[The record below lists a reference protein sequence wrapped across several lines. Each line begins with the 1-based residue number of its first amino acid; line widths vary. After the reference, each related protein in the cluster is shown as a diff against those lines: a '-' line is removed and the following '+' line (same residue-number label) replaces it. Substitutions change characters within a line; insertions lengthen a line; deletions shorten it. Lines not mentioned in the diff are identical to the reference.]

1 MTQGGLARS
10 YGLLKDEDEGDEDD
24 DEEMFFC
31 QSDPTAPRPGFVCRF
46 AEEFCRLHQVT
57 ARISV
62 KRRRP

>member
-10 YGLLKDEDEGDEDD
+10 YGLLKDEDEGDEEDD
-24 DEEMFFC
+24 DEMFFAN
-31 QSDPTAPRPGFVCRF
+31 QISPHPGFVCRF
-46 AEEFCRLHQVT
+46 AEEFCLLHQVT

>member
-31 QSDPTAPRPGFVCRF
+31 QSDPSAPPPGFVCRF
-46 AEEFCRLHQVT
+46 AEEFCLLHQVT

>member
-24 DEEMFFC
+24 DEEMFFLPIR
-31 QSDPTAPRPGFVCRF
+31 SPPGFVCRF
-46 AEEFCRLHQVT
+46 AEEFCLLHQVT